1 MAYATK
7 QDMIDRFSLDE
18 VIAITDRAM
27 PPAGVVDEAVL
38 AKALENA
45 TAEVNS
51 EARLTGT
58 ITQTEQLAN
67 LTCDIARYRL
77 TDPCPMDGKVR
88 KDYEGAITFL
98 RRVAEGKSILI
109 GQDAAAPA
117 ATGNDAPVIVAP
129 PRIFTRDSLK
139 VL

>member
-7 QDMIDRFSLDE
+7 QDMIDRYGLDE
-18 VIAITDRAM
+18 VIAITDRAT
-27 PPAGVVDEAVL
+27 PPANAVDEAVL

-51 EARLTGT
+51 EAKLTGT

-67 LTCDIARYRL
+67 IACAIARYHL
-77 TDPCPMDGKVR
+77 SDPCAERVR
-88 KDYEGAITFL
+88 TDYEDQITFL
-98 RRVAEGKSILI
+98 RRVAAGNALLI

-117 ATGNDAPVIVAP
+117 ATGNDAPVFVSS
-129 PRIFTRDSLK
+129 PRRFTRDSLK
-139 VL
+139 DF